1 VITPQPFRIWD
12 SEEKKIKISRDVCID
27 ELANLSDVPSSAPED
42 ISSFEKFQE
51 TMLSTGCLQQMG
63 PINKPKEKVPG
74 YTPTNDENNRE
85 TSRATEAEEQAE
97 VNQSTEPCTSAEV
110 EESTLKPEAVPV
122 LTPNEEKIE
131 GDGVDSSVQVPTS
144 TLRRSARGRIPRI
157 IYSMLS
163 LTKLAEN
170 PYEPTDYQDAITRE
184 DVTLWR
190 EKMGEEIQALTT
202 KGTWTLAPCLQ
213 GVRPSSVNSST
224 NEKIE
229 YIEIGHCR
237 ILRGPR

>member
-1 VITPQPFRIWD
+1 
-12 SEEKKIKISRDVCID
+12 
-27 ELANLSDVPSSAPED
+27 
-42 ISSFEKFQE
+42 
-51 TMLSTGCLQQMG
+51 M
-63 PINKPKEKVPG
+63 
-74 YTPTNDENNRE
+74 
-85 TSRATEAEEQAE
+85 
-97 VNQSTEPCTSAEV
+97 
-110 EESTLKPEAVPV
+110 
-122 LTPNEEKIE
+122 
-131 GDGVDSSVQVPTS
+131 QVPTS